1 MRAALIAVG
10 VLAGVLASRV
20 ATAGPSQD
28 LDRARA
34 NFKAKDCP
42 SAAPLLNYLLYPKP
56 QLANPT
62 DLVEA
67 HVLLGVCHYEGGNR
81 EEAKTEFK
89 AALALDPSKTLEPL
103 LFTEGQVRLFNEVR
117 ADVEAQARRDAELRK
132 LEEDR
137 DRIRKFKE
145 SLRVVETRPY
155 FVNFVPFGAGQFQN
169 KQTAKGILFASGQG
183 VTFGTSAGIF
193 LYLATKYGLV
203 GKVPLEDGPGVRR
216 LQQIEIATGAAFFGI
231 YAWSVV
237 DALLNYKP
245 REQVEADD
253 SLLPPDLRDF
263 KKPTP
268 QKKKTSLRDRLRLGP
283 VLLPSGAGLG
293 LSLEND

>member
-1 MRAALIAVG
+1 MRAALIAV
-10 VLAGVLASRV
+10 LVLASRS
-20 ATAGPSQD
+20 AGAGPSQD

-34 NFKAKDCP
+34 NFKAKDCA
-42 SAAPLLNYLLYPKP
+42 SAAPTLSYLLYPKP

-67 HVLLGVCHYEGGNR
+67 HVLLGLCHYEGGNR
-81 EEAKTEFK
+81 EDAKTEFQ
-89 AALALDPSKTLEPL
+89 AALGLDPSKTLEPEF
-103 LFTEGQVRLFNEVR
+103 FTEGQVRLFNEVR
-117 ADVEAQARRDAELRK
+117 ADVEAQARRDAELRR

-183 VTFGTSAGIF
+183 LTFGTSAGIF

-245 REQVEADD
+245 REQIEADD

-268 QKKKTSLRDRLRLGP
+268 KKTSLRDRLRLGP
-283 VLLPSGAGLG
+283 LLLPSGAGLG